1 MVRSVIERSIPMA
14 RPDLGTAVEI
24 SVTFVDNDE
33 IQAMNLAHR
42 GLDRPTDVLSFSLLE
57 GEEMPAPPEGELLPL
72 GDIVVN
78 LERCAEQ
85 ATEYGHSFDRELG
98 FLVAHGMLHLM
109 GFDHQ
114 TPAEEAAMM
123 AKSEEILAELGLTR

>member
-1 MVRSVIERSIPMA
+1 MVRNVIERSIPMA